1 MRLEQ
6 LYSRFYTA
14 KSWKIRK
21 SLKNSKEKETY
32 QDKIWVQSSTDEVM
46 KMKSWNINA
55 WAADTKMHLPKWSKQ
70 IPTFRL
76 AETLS
81 AQNSKLWE
89 KKERQ
94 SGKREVLLHNYET
107 TNLHDPI
114 EVRFNVVI

>member
-46 KMKSWNINA
+46 KMKKLKHKRVGGRHKNAPSQMVETDSDFPIGWN
-55 WAADTKMHLPKWSKQ
+55 
-70 IPTFRL
+70 
-76 AETLS
+76 AER
-81 AQNSKLWE
+81 AKF
-89 KKERQ
+89 KVMGKERTA
-94 SGKREVLLHNYET
+94 KW
-107 TNLHDPI
+107 
-114 EVRFNVVI
+114 